1 MILRFPGAAA
11 AAGDDGAGHSDSA
24 TVAVGAD
31 GAVAA
36 VDVAGAADAVVDAV
50 AGGAG
55 AAC

>member
-1 MILRFPGAAA
+1 MILRLPGAAA